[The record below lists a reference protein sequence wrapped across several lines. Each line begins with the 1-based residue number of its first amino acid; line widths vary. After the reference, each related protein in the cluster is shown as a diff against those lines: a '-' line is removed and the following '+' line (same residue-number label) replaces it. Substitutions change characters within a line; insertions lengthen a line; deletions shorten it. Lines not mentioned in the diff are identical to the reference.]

1 MKVSVFPGMNFWW
14 AIQSDNFPEVFPD
27 GTLWAPLRGSS
38 GQRVASWD
46 TLHNVRPGDLVL
58 HYSRPAIRGISR
70 AATLPAPSYPPPR
83 GYKEPA
89 ATEGTL
95 VLTDPAYEVNILS
108 KDFLEILPP
117 GQGPLTA
124 IGTLNRGYFYN
135 LDSKGALQ
143 LLQQAG
149 LEIIDDPDEGRHE
162 AVPAYQYV
170 GGPSDRRIFGAART
184 EQRFLRNQQ
193 LQLRGSSCSLCG
205 QSFPEQ
211 LLVAAHIKPRS
222 ACSEKERMDTRNV
235 SMLAC
240 LFGCD
245 ALFELGYVVVGES
258 GVIEAGKPGPE
269 PVRVRIGGL
278 VGRKCRAHDERSRG
292 YFEWHRQA
300 HSGKLSE
307 QSTPDLRFHLSASF
321 GHGVGLDSSKLILL
335 P

>member
-1 MKVSVFPGMNFWW
+1 MNEDMISSSRETPPNVSVFPGKNFWW
-14 AIQSDNFPEVFPD
+14 AIQSDNFPDVFPD

-70 AATLPAPSYPPPR
+70 AATLPEPAFPPPR

-89 ATEGTL
+89 DTDGIL
-95 VLTDPAYEVNILS
+95 VLTDPVCEVHIPWN
-108 KDFLEILPP
+108 DVVDILPR
-117 GQGPLTA
+117 GKGPLTA
-124 IGTLNRGYFYN
+124 IGTLNRGYFYH
-135 LDSKGALQ
+135 LDSEGALQ
-143 LLQQAG
+143 LLRRAG
-149 LEIIDDPDEGRHE
+149 LEITDAPDRGGHE
-162 AVPAYQYV
+162 EVSADQYL
-170 GGPSDRRIFGAART
+170 GGPTDTWALGAART

-193 LQLRGSSCSLCG
+193 LQLRGSFCSLCG
-205 QSFPEQ
+205 HSFPEQ

-258 GVIEAGKPGPE
+258 GVIEAGKPGAGQ
-269 PVRVRIGGL
+269 VKDRIEGL
-278 VGRKCRAHDERSRG
+278 VGRKCLAHDEPSRG
-292 YFEWHRQA
+292 YFAWHRQA
-300 HSGKLSE
+300 HFGKLIR
-307 QSTPDLRFHLSASF
+307 QSPTTP
-321 GHGVGLDSSKLILL
+321 
-335 P
+335 

>member
-1 MKVSVFPGMNFWW
+1 MNEDMASRTRETSPNLSFVPETNFWW
-14 AIQSDNFPEVFPD
+14 AIQSDNFPDVFPD

-70 AATLPAPSYPPPR
+70 AATLPAPAYTPPR
-83 GYKEPA
+83 GYKEPGD
-89 ATEGTL
+89 TEGTL
-95 VLTDPAYEVNILS
+95 VLTEPVCEVHIPW
-108 KDFLEILPP
+108 KDVLDILPR

-124 IGTLNRGYFYN
+124 LGTLNRGYFYK
-135 LDSKGALQ
+135 LASEGALQ
-143 LLQQAG
+143 LLQRAG
-149 LEIIDDPDEGRHE
+149 LEITNDPDTGRGE
-162 AVPAYQYV
+162 IASADQFN
-170 GGPSDRRIFGAART
+170 GGPSDRRELRAVRA

-205 QSFPEQ
+205 HSFPEQ

-258 GVIEAGKPGPE
+258 GVIEAGKPGASQ
-269 PVRVRIGGL
+269 VRDRVEGL

-292 YFEWHRQA
+292 YFAWHRA
-300 HSGKLSE
+300 VH
-307 QSTPDLRFHLSASF
+307 F
-321 GHGVGLDSSKLILL
+321 GQPIK
-335 P
+335 

>member
-1 MKVSVFPGMNFWW
+1 MNEDMNGSPLESPLNVSVPHGMNFWW
-14 AIQSDNFPEVFPD
+14 AIQSDNFPDVFPD

-70 AATLPAPSYPPPR
+70 AATLPGPAYPPPR

-89 ATEGTL
+89 DTEGIL
-95 VLTDPAYEVNILS
+95 ILTDPVCEVHIPWN
-108 KDFLEILPP
+108 DVVDILPR

-124 IGTLNRGYFYN
+124 IGTLNRGYFYH
-135 LDSKGALQ
+135 LDREGALQ
-143 LLQQAG
+143 LLHRAG
-149 LEIIDDPDEGRHE
+149 LEITDAPDEGGHGD
-162 AVPAYQYV
+162 VPDDQYC
-170 GGPSDRRIFGAART
+170 GGPSDKWALRAART

-193 LQLRGSSCSLCG
+193 LQLRGTCCSLCG
-205 QSFPEQ
+205 HSFPEQ

-258 GVIEAGKPGPE
+258 GVIEAGKHGTGQ
-269 PVRVRIGGL
+269 VYDRIEGL
-278 VGRKCRAHDERSRG
+278 VGRKCRAHDERSSG
-292 YFEWHRQA
+292 YFAWHRQA
-300 HSGKLSE
+300 QFGKLIK
-307 QSTPDLRFHLSASF
+307 QSQRTP
-321 GHGVGLDSSKLILL
+321 
-335 P
+335 